1 MKKALVG
8 LFAGLA
14 MAFAA
19 ALPAQAAGVAGGIV
33 IGGGVEVAQ
42 GAVSGVA
49 VSSSKGSSVAGSE
62 VIGTGNSYQHTDT
75 VTGGASTIGGSVNWN
90 GSQVVTQV
98 VNSATIN
105 SNGVVSGNTPMT
117 AADGSIINGT
127 TGFASTNG
135 TSDGAATFSKVG
147 IGGVAGIGGAAAI
160 TGF

>member
-1 MKKALVG
+1 MKKALLAVV
-8 LFAGLA
+8 AGLA
-14 MAFAA
+14 MMVGASAFAS
-19 ALPAQAAGVAGGIV
+19 GVAGGIV
-33 IGGGVEVAQ
+33 IGGGIEVAQ

-49 VSSSKGSSVAGSE
+49 ASSSKGSSVAGSE

-135 TSDGAATFSKVG
+135 TSDGVATFAKTG
-147 IGGVAGIGGAAAI
+147 IGGVAGIGGATAI